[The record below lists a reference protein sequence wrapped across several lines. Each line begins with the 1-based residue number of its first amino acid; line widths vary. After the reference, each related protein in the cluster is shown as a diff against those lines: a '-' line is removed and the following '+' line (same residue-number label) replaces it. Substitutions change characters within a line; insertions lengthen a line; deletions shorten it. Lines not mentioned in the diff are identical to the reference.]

1 MSELVIEKCT
11 ACRVDA
17 PRVTDAEIVE
27 LKPQIPGWE
36 FIEQNGIPQLKK
48 QFVFKNFAEAL
59 AFANKIGEL
68 AESEGHHPAVL
79 VEWGKV
85 TVRWWTHKIKGLHK
99 NDLIMAAK
107 TNQLY

>member
-11 ACRVDA
+11 ACRADA
-17 PRVTDAEIVE
+17 PRVTDAEIAE
-27 LKPQIPGWE
+27 LKLQIPGWE

-59 AFANKIGEL
+59 AFANKIGGL

-85 TVRWWTHKIKGLHK
+85 TVWWWTHKIKGLHK

-107 TNQLY
+107 TNQLN